1 MIPARVD
8 TERAETGPK
17 PQGQRV
23 TVGTFVPGCPV
34 EGGGGGKQPYLLSAM
49 LYTSA
54 ELVSPVSVTP
64 AATKMRPSWMVAP
77 KSERGVFMGAS
88 SLHSNFLG
96 S

>member
-1 MIPARVD
+1 M
-8 TERAETGPK
+8 
-17 PQGQRV
+17 
-23 TVGTFVPGCPV
+23 
-34 EGGGGGKQPYLLSAM
+34 LSAM

-77 KSERGVFMGAS
+77 KRERAVCMGAS
-88 SLHSNFLG
+88 SVHSNFLG